1 MYTERNTPNKFRICL
16 VQTTS
21 DKQGRE
27 HNLKRAAEAVKAA
40 AAGGAILVVFPEM
53 YIAGYEAGERLR
65 SVCETADGPSFEAM
79 AKFATEN
86 RINVIY
92 GYPES
97 RNGKIY
103 NSANLIDSEGR
114 LKGTYAKTR
123 LFEGEKE
130 NFTPGSGYP
139 VFDTDIGRI
148 GMLICYDI
156 EFPEPARRLAVKGA
170 DLIVCIAANMA
181 PFHRLHA
188 RFSLIRAVENSVPVA
203 YCNFT
208 GNDDKFEYTGRSGL
222 YEPSVELLSSP
233 VDDMDKEIL
242 DERLIF
248 AEMDH
253 ANYKREGTAYDYITQ
268 ISPGE
273 RKMYQL

>member
-1 MYTERNTPNKFRICL
+1 MYTERNTPDKLRVCL

-21 DKQGRE
+21 DKQSRE
-27 HNLKRAAEAVKAA
+27 HNLERAAEAVKAA
-40 AAGGAILVVFPEM
+40 AAGGALLVVFPEM
-53 YIAGYEAGERLR
+53 YTAGYEAGGRLR
-65 SVCETADGPSFEAM
+65 SVCEPADGPSFEAM
-79 AKFATEN
+79 ARLAAEN

-97 RNGKIY
+97 RDGKIY
-103 NSANLIDSEGR
+103 NSANLIDNEGR
-114 LKGTYAKTR
+114 LVGTYSKTR
-123 LFEGEKE
+123 LFEGEKK
-130 NFTPGSGYP
+130 NFTPGSYYP

-181 PFHRLHA
+181 PFHELHA
-188 RFSLIRAVENSVPVA
+188 RLSLVRAVENSVPVA
-203 YCNFT
+203 YCNYT
-208 GNDDKFEYTGRSGL
+208 GRDDKFEYTGRSGL
-222 YEPSVELLSSP
+222 YEPNGELLSSP
-233 VDDMDKEIL
+233 GYATGSGCL
-242 DERLIF
+242 DEGLIY
-248 AEMDH
+248 ADVDWSKY
-253 ANYKREGTAYDYITQ
+253 NSDRTAYDYIMQ